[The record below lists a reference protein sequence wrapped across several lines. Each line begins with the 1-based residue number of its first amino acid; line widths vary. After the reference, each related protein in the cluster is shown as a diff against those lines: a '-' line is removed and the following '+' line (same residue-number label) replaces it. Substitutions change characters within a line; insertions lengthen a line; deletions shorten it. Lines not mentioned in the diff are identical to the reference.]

1 MLSGPFGITH
11 PIKEI
16 PMAFSLDPAVAK
28 ALEPM
33 AAAMADSAPPP
44 VGDVDSRRPV
54 LDAIMAQTAAVQP
67 MPTDVKA
74 TDFHATA
81 TDGADVLLR
90 WYRKVGVATGPA
102 VVYLH
107 GGGMISGSVALYD
120 GPISRYVSSSG
131 VPMLAV
137 EYRLAPEHPYPTPV
151 EDCYSG
157 LLWLAEHAAELDV
170 DPARIAVMGDSAGGG
185 MAAAVALMSRDR
197 GGPALAHQIL
207 IYPMLDDRNTNPDPE
222 IVPFAVWSY
231 DDNITGWGA
240 LLGETVGDASV
251 SPYAAP
257 ARAINLSGLP
267 PCYLEVGQLDIFRDE
282 DLDYAQRLSDAGVT
296 VEFHLRPGVPH
307 EFETYAY
314 ATDIARRSVA
324 DRIRVL
330 SMI

>member
-1 MLSGPFGITH
+1 
-11 PIKEI
+11 
-16 PMAFSLDPAVAK
+16 
-28 ALEPM
+28 M
-33 AAAMADSAPPP
+33 AAAMADSAPPL
-44 VGDVDSRRPV
+44 VGDVDSRRPL
-54 LDAIMAQTAAVQP
+54 LDAIMAQTAAAQP

-81 TDGADVLLR
+81 ADGADVLLR
-90 WYRKVGVATGPA
+90 CYVEVGVAAGPA

-120 GPISRYVSSSG
+120 GPISRYVSGSG
-131 VPMLAV
+131 VSMLAV

-157 LLWLAEHAAELDV
+157 LLWLVEHAAELDV
-170 DPARIAVMGDSAGGG
+170 DPARIGVMGDSAGGG
-185 MAAAVALMSRDR
+185 IAAAVALMSRDR
-197 GGPALAHQIL
+197 GGPALVHQIL
-207 IYPMLDDRNTNPDPE
+207 IYPMLDDRNTSPDPE

-231 DDNITGWGA
+231 DDNITGSGA
-240 LLGETVGDASV
+240 LLGEAVGGASV

-257 ARAINLSGLP
+257 ARAIDLSGLP

-282 DLDYAQRLSDAGVT
+282 DLDYAQRLSAAGVT

-314 ATDIARRSVA
+314 ATDVARRSVS
-324 DRIRVL
+324 DRPRVL
-330 SMI
+330 SSI

>member
-1 MLSGPFGITH
+1 VTF
-11 PIKEI
+11 
-16 PMAFSLDPAVAK
+16 ALDPAVAK
-28 ALEPM
+28 ALESM
-33 AAAMADSAPPP
+33 AAAMAGTAPPR

-54 LDAIMAQTAAVQP
+54 LDAIMAQTAAAQP

-74 TDFHATA
+74 TVFNATA
-81 TDGADVLLR
+81 VDGADVLLR
-90 WYRKVGVATGPA
+90 WYVKEGGTAGPA
-102 VVYLH
+102 VLYLH
-107 GGGMISGSVALYD
+107 GGGMISGSVAVYD

-137 EYRLAPEHPYPTPV
+137 DYRLAPEHPHPTPV

-157 LLWLAEHAAELDV
+157 LRWLVEHAAEVNV

-197 GGPALAHQIL
+197 GGPALAHKIL
-207 IYPMLDDRNTNPDPE
+207 IYPMLDDRNTSPDPE

-240 LLGETVGDASV
+240 LLGEAVGDASV

-257 ARAINLSGLP
+257 ARAIDLSGLP

-282 DLDYAQRLSDAGVT
+282 DLDYAQRLSAAGVT

-314 ATDIARRSVA
+314 DTDIARRSA
-324 DRIRVL
+324 TDRLRVL

>member
-1 MLSGPFGITH
+1 VTF
-11 PIKEI
+11 
-16 PMAFSLDPAVAK
+16 ALDPAVAK

-33 AAAMADSAPPP
+33 AAAMADAVPPP

-54 LDAIMAQTAAVQP
+54 LDAIMAQTAAAQP
-67 MPTDVKA
+67 MPTDVKT

-81 TDGADVLLR
+81 ADGADVLLR
-90 WYRKVGVATGPA
+90 WYVKEGGSAGPA
-102 VVYLH
+102 VLYLH
-107 GGGMISGSVALYD
+107 GGGMISGSVAVYD

-131 VPMLAV
+131 APMLAV
-137 EYRLAPEHPYPTPV
+137 EYRLAPEHPHPAPV

-157 LLWLAEHAAELDV
+157 LQWLAEHAAELVV

-207 IYPMLDDRNTNPDPE
+207 IYPMLDDRNTSPDPE

-240 LLGETVGDASV
+240 LLGDAVGGASV

-257 ARAINLSGLP
+257 ARAIDLSGLP

-282 DLDYAQRLSDAGVT
+282 DLDYAQRLSGAGVT

-307 EFETYAY
+307 EFETYAHD
-314 ATDIARRSVA
+314 TDIARRSVA
-324 DRIRVL
+324 DRLRVL